1 MKSIILLFS
10 FFISLSFFACV
21 DDSSS
26 IGAKWVQSSFLNEQM
41 DTCTVLLST
50 VLSDSIATSGDTVC
64 QIGYRDDN
72 LWGKI
77 TASFYAEYE
86 VPSYSFDENI
96 QYEFDSITIRLYSS
110 GNYLGD
116 TLKTQRIHLHELTKN
131 IELDDRGYLYNTTT
145 AYYNETPLASFDFRP
160 TPGSPSEELEIRLP
174 DAWGEEWFNLMLN
187 DGRWVQ
193 SQDFF
198 HFPL

>member
-1 MKSIILLFS
+1 
-10 FFISLSFFACV
+10 
-21 DDSSS
+21 
-26 IGAKWVQSSFLNEQM
+26 M

-193 SQDFF
+193 S
-198 HFPL
+198 

>member
-1 MKSIILLFS
+1 MYKR
-10 FFISLSFFACV
+10 
-21 DDSSS
+21 
-26 IGAKWVQSSFLNEQM
+26 Q
-41 DTCTVLLST
+41 
-50 VLSDSIATSGDTVC
+50 
-64 QIGYRDDN
+64 DDN

-145 AYYNETPLASFDFRP
+145 AYYNAVSYTHLRAHETRHDLVCRLLLEKKKT
-160 TPGSPSEELEIRLP
+160 TPM
-174 DAWGEEWFNLMLN
+174 W
-187 DGRWVQ
+187 
-193 SQDFF
+193 
-198 HFPL
+198 

>member
-1 MKSIILLFS
+1 M
-10 FFISLSFFACV
+10 
-21 DDSSS
+21 
-26 IGAKWVQSSFLNEQM
+26 
-41 DTCTVLLST
+41 
-50 VLSDSIATSGDTVC
+50 
-64 QIGYRDDN
+64 
-72 LWGKI
+72 GKI

-160 TPGSPSEELEIRLP
+160 TRAHRAKNWKYDCRMHGEKNGST
-174 DAWGEEWFNLMLN
+174 
-187 DGRWVQ
+187 
-193 SQDFF
+193 
-198 HFPL
+198 

>member
-1 MKSIILLFS
+1 MPVQNQFHFYYMKSIILLFS

-131 IELDDRGYLYNTTT
+131 IELDDRGYNTTLLLPIT
-145 AYYNETPLASFDFRP
+145 TKLHWHLSTFVLLRAHRAKNWKYDCRMHGEKN
-160 TPGSPSEELEIRLP
+160 GST
-174 DAWGEEWFNLMLN
+174 
-187 DGRWVQ
+187 
-193 SQDFF
+193 
-198 HFPL
+198 

>member
-145 AYYNETPLASFDFRP
+145 AYYNETPLASFDFR
-160 TPGSPSEELEIRLP
+160 L
-174 DAWGEEWFNLMLN
+174 NLLTNCRTMHVESGKKCL
-187 DGRWVQ
+187 
-193 SQDFF
+193 
-198 HFPL
+198 